1 MRLHNGQLDITHN
14 IGNGNNN
21 LALGK
26 ITGYSTA
33 MQQDNGLIAAMSATK
48 FGENKIL
55 VASSKTMHDSNTNRF
70 YDIYFVS
77 VKKDITEKVSQN
89 RFEAWR
95 YPNTANGTTSGY
107 LKDIKTGMF
116 VENFDGELV
125 VSATME
131 ATNDNPDKAVA
142 YSSKKVNARLDFWAL
157 YTDED
162 GNMQYRKI
170 DDLTKTQDGYDTA
183 PLYGIKNVQNDKWQ
197 TTNNLNSTTAS
208 PYMLLKVAVGD
219 FNNDGYENEVAMLT
233 SDRKEIYLRFYQVT
247 YDTSTKKF
255 SIKEM
260 PNTARTLYTY
270 HESDYIKKWSYN
282 GSSRVPGG
290 DIVAGDFDGDGK
302 TELAA
307 IYYADAVSGF
317 SATDEEAR
325 MHGATP
331 VHPNTDIYKWNNNTG
346 KFDAIEYNNVRY
358 GMTYTVGSIRAGGKS
373 AGLLCPGAVSKP

>member
-1 MRLHNGQLDITHN
+1 M
-14 IGNGNNN
+14 
-21 LALGK
+21 
-26 ITGYSTA
+26 
-33 MQQDNGLIAAMSATK
+33 
-48 FGENKIL
+48 
-55 VASSKTMHDSNTNRF
+55 
-70 YDIYFVS
+70 
-77 VKKDITEKVSQN
+77 
-89 RFEAWR
+89 
-95 YPNTANGTTSGY
+95 
-107 LKDIKTGMF
+107 
-116 VENFDGELV
+116 
-125 VSATME
+125 
-131 ATNDNPDKAVA
+131 
-142 YSSKKVNARLDFWAL
+142 

-282 GSSRVPGG
+282 GSSRLPGG

-317 SATDEEAR
+317 HATDEEAR

-331 VHPNTDIYKWNNNTG
+331 VHLNTDIYKWNNNTG
-346 KFDAIEYNNVRY
+346 KLDAIEYNNVRY

-373 AGLLCPGAVSKP
+373 AGLLCPGAVSKPSNLILTVMEQINCR

>member
-1 MRLHNGQLDITHN
+1 MLHGKSISTIPDLLKEAQRSGVTDRTGSNLEISKYSIMRLHNGQLDITHN

-21 LALGK
+21 LALEK

-55 VASSKTMHDSNTNRF
+55 VASSKTMHDSNTNWF

-77 VKKDITEKVSQN
+77 IKKDITEKVSQT
-89 RFEAWR
+89 RFGAWR

-116 VENFDGELV
+116 VENFDGELII
-125 VSATME
+125 SATME
-131 ATNDNPDKAVA
+131 ATNDNPVKAVA

-170 DDLTKTQDGYDTA
+170 DEITQTQGNYDIA
-183 PLYGIKNVQNDKWQ
+183 PLYGIKNVQNSKWA

-208 PYMLLKVAVGD
+208 PYIILKVAVGD
-219 FNNDGYENEVAMLT
+219 FNHDGYENEVAMFT
-233 SDRKEIYLRFYQVT
+233 SDKIGIYLRCYQVN
-247 YDTSTKKF
+247 YDTSAKKF

-260 PNTARTLYTY
+260 PNTARTLLTY
-270 HESDYIKKWSYN
+270 AYPEYVTKWSYN

-302 TELAA
+302 TELATIFYDDFRA
-307 IYYADAVSGF
+307 TTRN
-317 SATDEEAR
+317 TDE
-325 MHGATP
+325 
-331 VHPNTDIYKWNNNTG
+331 
-346 KFDAIEYNNVRY
+346 
-358 GMTYTVGSIRAGGKS
+358 GGFTE
-373 AGLLCPGAVSKP
+373 LQL